1 MSTSLPSGADIPA
14 AYRRSSSYSRVLSD
28 RSAKRGR
35 PVQSL
40 SCRASLLSSTRSEQ
54 ARRFRPPESAL
65 LMESVP
71 TLAGL
76 PEHEPMLVH
85 VGIRRLRDRWGVST
99 ADASELLLERLL
111 EREPSQLFVPS
122 FTYSFTQTGQFS
134 RATTPAEVGGFS
146 EHIRSTRDPVL
157 RTLDPVFSCIDAL
170 DSGFN
175 RGELNEEAFGERSI
189 WHRWDSVDGLIVN
202 IGLEHLVSTQVH
214 YVEHLARV
222 PYRYEKAFAGRVV
235 DDVAG
240 ITHSA
245 NYRYTVR
252 DLAEDPRMDFP
263 KRRDILESSRVLHA
277 FEWEGVEV
285 TYLRARALR
294 SVLERAFA
302 ADPRAILQHRDRRPR
317 GLTDG

>member
-1 MSTSLPSGADIPA
+1 M
-14 AYRRSSSYSRVLSD
+14 RRDRQLESR
-28 RSAKRGR
+28 
-35 PVQSL
+35 
-40 SCRASLLSSTRSEQ
+40 
-54 ARRFRPPESAL
+54 L

-76 PEHEPMLVH
+76 PKHEPMLVH

-122 FTYSFTQTGQFS
+122 FTYSFTKTGRFS

-157 RTLDPVFSCIDAL
+157 RTLDPVFSCVDVL

-175 RGELNEEAFGERSI
+175 RGELNDEAFGERSI
-189 WHRWDSVDGLIVN
+189 WHIWDVFDGLIVN
-202 IGLEHLVSTQVH
+202 IGLNHLVSTQVH
-214 YVEHLARV
+214 YVEHLARA
-222 PYRYEKAFAGRVV
+222 PYRYAKTFAGTVV

-245 NYRYTVR
+245 NYLYPVR
-252 DLAEDPRMDFP
+252 DLDENPQWDR
-263 KRRDILESSRVLHA
+263 RRLRDILESSGALRAL
-277 FEWEGVEV
+277 EWEGVEV
-285 TYLRARALR
+285 TYLHARALR
-294 SVLERAFA
+294 NVLERAFA
-302 ADPRAILQHRDRRPR
+302 ADPRAILQHRRKRPEGR
-317 GLTDG
+317 KR